1 MLIGKVGGTVIV
13 IKPKPRFNKP
23 ARSTTDAIFIQSKEY
38 EIYPSIN
45 KKYKNL
51 YDYF

>member
-1 MLIGKVGGTVIV
+1 MLIGKVGGTVID
-13 IKPKPRFNKP
+13 IKSSPRFIKTTGF
-23 ARSTTDAIFIQSKEY
+23 TTDDNLTHSKKY
-38 EIYPSIN
+38 EIHPSVN